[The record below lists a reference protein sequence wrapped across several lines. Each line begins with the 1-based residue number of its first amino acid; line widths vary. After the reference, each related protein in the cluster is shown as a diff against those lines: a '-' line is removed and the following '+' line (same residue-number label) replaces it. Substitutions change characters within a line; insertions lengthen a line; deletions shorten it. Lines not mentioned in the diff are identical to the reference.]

1 MKQFEGIKKLIHY
14 PLTIVFSAFLLSI
27 AILSVIIPDREL
39 SEWENRYLTKAPEVR
54 IADIADGSFMTK
66 YENYINDQMP
76 FRDGFIK
83 LKASIEAVFLKI
95 ENNSVARG
103 KDSYLFTKSESKTD
117 VFDKN
122 ISIISEFIKNTDNDV
137 TVAIAPNAAGILT
150 KKVPK
155 GMIIPNQK
163 EKLSEL
169 MDDKSLLSGARVV
182 DLSCVLLTHE
192 DEYIYYKTDHHW
204 TTLGAYYAYEA
215 ISDDPLDL
223 SVLSKGEKGGFLG
236 TLYAKYKGLFVKPD
250 VITYYDIPIRSFVT
264 DDTLRNSLLDIEKLS
279 VFDKYGMFLYGNFG
293 KSEIVSDESILSEE
307 GKGKKLIIFKDSYAN
322 CLIPFLTHDYEYIT
336 LIDLRYY
343 KDSVKELVEN
353 NKDADILFINNFDFL
368 NEDNHFYKLM
378 K

>member
-1 MKQFEGIKKLIHY
+1 M
-14 PLTIVFSAFLLSI
+14 
-27 AILSVIIPDREL
+27 IIPD
-39 SEWENRYLTKAPEVR
+39 
-54 IADIADGSFMTK
+54 
-66 YENYINDQMP
+66 
-76 FRDGFIK
+76 
-83 LKASIEAVFLKI
+83 
-95 ENNSVARG
+95 
-103 KDSYLFTKSESKTD
+103 
-117 VFDKN
+117 
-122 ISIISEFIKNTDNDV
+122 
-137 TVAIAPNAAGILT
+137 
-150 KKVPK
+150 
-155 GMIIPNQK
+155 QK

-169 MDDKSLLSGARVV
+169 MGNKSLLSGARVV

-204 TTLGAYYAYEA
+204 TTLGAYYAYSA

-223 SVLSKGEKGGFLG
+223 STLEKGEKDGFLG

-264 DDTLRNSLLDIEKLS
+264 DDTLRNSLLDKEKLL

-293 KSEIVSDESILSEE
+293 KSEIVSDESILSEK

>member
-27 AILSVIIPDREL
+27 AVLGLIIPDKEV

-54 IADIADGSFMTK
+54 LADIADGSFMTK

-76 FRDGFIK
+76 LRDEFIK
-83 LKASIEAVFLKI
+83 LKASIEAVLLKI

-103 KDSYLFTKSESKTD
+103 KDSYLFTKSKNKTD

-122 ISIISEFIKNTDNDV
+122 ISIISEFINNTDNFV
-137 TVAIAPNAAGILT
+137 TVAIAPNAAGVLT
-150 KKVPK
+150 NKVPK
-155 GMIIPNQK
+155 GMIIPDQK

-169 MDDKSLLSGARVV
+169 MGNKSLLSGARVV

-204 TTLGAYYAYEA
+204 TTLGAYYAYSA

-223 SVLSKGEKGGFLG
+223 STLEKGEKDGFLG

-264 DDTLRNSLLDIEKLS
+264 DDTLRNSLLDKEKLL